1 MSRRGKSIQIESRI
15 VYGQDPGKGEKVA
28 SMDDTSEYPC
38 EVNKKLMTF
47 VS

>member
-1 MSRRGKSIQIESRI
+1 MIHFMKGL
-15 VYGQDPGKGEKVA
+15 GLPGKGEKVA

-38 EVNKKLMTF
+38 EVNKKIMTF